1 MGNQKLENMLD
12 EMRARTSEKK
22 LPEDFIAMLKESDVI
37 VPAIM
42 PAGTDPEILHK
53 LMEYSDKNMG
63 LPPEANPQPCVLQNP
78 AGQKYLP
85 VFTSEEQ
92 VRNAPKESKF
102 PLLMTMPFAS
112 CLQLLK
118 QTEELSG
125 IAVNPYSHNILFT
138 PNAESKDGKKTV
150 EVTIEQFHHLTRQRL
165 ESNYLPL
172 QLFKRKQELFDDL
185 RTRQGECMKE
195 LYNAV
200 YDTEVA
206 CPYTEDDFEF
216 MSLQIS
222 DELQI
227 MQITMPKENAY
238 PMTCPSVIVVWDAAA
253 EEIYYFAIVAKDQ
266 NDRHIMRVE
275 KNGTPVDCGVAP
287 TEGSELSAVIDLV
300 ENLKETE

>member
-22 LPEDFIAMLKESDVI
+22 LPDDFIAMLKESDVI

-172 QLFKRKQELFDDL
+172 QLFKRKHVQSRDVPRFTLIFVDKSLPIPLGSIQVCNLFA
-185 RTRQGECMKE
+185 GII
-195 LYNAV
+195 
-200 YDTEVA
+200 A
-206 CPYTEDDFEF
+206 CPLATR
-216 MSLQIS
+216 SI
-222 DELQI
+222 
-227 MQITMPKENAY
+227 N
-238 PMTCPSVIVVWDAAA
+238 
-253 EEIYYFAIVAKDQ
+253 FA
-266 NDRHIMRVE
+266 
-275 KNGTPVDCGVAP
+275 
-287 TEGSELSAVIDLV
+287 GSMCSFSATRSSSFV
-300 ENLKETE
+300 

>member
-22 LPEDFIAMLKESDVI
+22 LPDDFIAMLKESDVI

-185 RTRQGECMKE
+185 RMRQGECMKE

-266 NDRHIMRVE
+266 NDRHIMQCR
-275 KNGTPVDCGVAP
+275 KKRNTG
-287 TEGSELSAVIDLV
+287 
-300 ENLKETE
+300 